1 MDNNQ
6 TNFICV
12 LKTGKTHEHDMAANA
27 LKDKGV
33 PFYKEQETSS
43 GLRLAMPFQSTMGPG
58 TFFSI
63 LVPEKALDNA
73 RNILNEL
80 PIDVTTDPDLWHF
93 SPNKKAKRFWII
105 FIWISLGIALLF
117 LIFNLLNL

>member
-1 MDNNQ
+1 MNNNQ

-27 LKDKGV
+27 LKDNGI

-63 LVPEKALDNA
+63 LVPEKAIDDA
-73 RNILNEL
+73 KSILNEL
-80 PIDVTTDPDLWHF
+80 PIDLTTDPDVWHF
-93 SPNKKAKRFWII
+93 SPNKKAKRFWKI
-105 FIWISLGIALLF
+105 FIWINLGIGLLF
-117 LIFNLLNL
+117 LGLSLINT